1 MNNNVNNIHYHKKVL
16 NKIKSSEGR
25 VFKIGLTPKIYKKKT
40 SFIINT
46 NSKSN
51 NKLEKNVS
59 KKNFYTNEKNKL
71 QEENIENEV
80 DRFEVCSPGEYEI
93 CKAKK
98 IDKNKILISG
108 VYKTPE
114 VIKNMALNDGIINFT
129 IESMEQYDLI
139 KNLNSKNNLRIMI
152 RLTSG
157 NQFGINKEDVE
168 EIINKRSELKNITIT
183 GIQYFSGTQKVS
195 LKNLKRELDYVDEVI
210 KDIKEK
216 YNFEFQEIEFGP
228 GFPIQYFQNSEFDEE
243 TFLNEFSTMLGKM
256 EYKGKK
262 ILEIGRS
269 IAASCGKYITKVV
282 DMKVNKGQNYAILD
296 GGIHHLTYYGQ
307 SMAMKI
313 PKCSIYP
320 ERENI
325 NEEKWNLFG
334 SLCTINDILV
344 KQFPAGNLKIGD
356 VFIFENTGAYCMTE
370 GISLFLSRQL
380 PKVIKILPNGN
391 TETVREHLDTYKINM

>member
-1 MNNNVNNIHYHKKVL
+1 MNETLRIIIEGDNTPAYIFDINVLKKRVKYL
-16 NKIKSSEGR
+16 RSKMPQDTKLCYAIKAN
-25 VFKIGLTPKIYKKKT
+25 T
-40 SFIINT
+40 FIV
-46 NSKSN
+46 
-51 NKLEKNVS
+51 ED
-59 KKNFYTNEKNKL
+59 
-71 QEENIENEV
+71 IEDAV

-93 CKAKK
+93 CKSKN
-98 IDKNKILISG
+98 IDKEKILISG

-114 VIKNMALNDGIINFT
+114 VIENMALKDNITYFT
-129 IESMEQYDLI
+129 IESMEQFNLI
-139 KNLNSKNNLRIMI
+139 KNLKCKNKLKLML

-157 NQFGINKEDVE
+157 NQFGINEEEIE
-168 EIINKRSELKNITIT
+168 EIIRNIKDYENIKIT

-210 KDIKEK
+210 EKIKEK
-216 YNFEFQEIEFGP
+216 YDFTFEELEFGP
-228 GFPIQYFQNSEFDEE
+228 GFPVHYFQNSEFDEDA
-243 TFLNEFSTMLGKM
+243 FLTEFASMLDDMK
-256 EYKGKK
+256 YKGIK

-269 IAASCGKYITKVV
+269 IAASSGKYITKVV

-313 PKCSIYP
+313 PKCEVYP
-320 ERENI
+320 ERECNG
-325 NEEKWNLFG
+325 EEKWNLFG

-344 KQFPAGNLKIGD
+344 KQFPVSNLKIGD

-380 PKVIKILPNGN
+380 PKVIKITESGSI
-391 TETVREHLDTYKINM
+391 ETVREHLDTYKINM